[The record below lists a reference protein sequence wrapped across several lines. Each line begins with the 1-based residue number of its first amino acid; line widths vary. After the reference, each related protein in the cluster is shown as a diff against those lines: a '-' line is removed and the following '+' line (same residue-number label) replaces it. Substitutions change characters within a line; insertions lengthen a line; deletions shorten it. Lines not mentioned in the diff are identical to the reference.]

1 MGNSCEIC
9 GKYEQIQDYKSK
21 IFMTCE
27 ECKLR
32 KTCCL
37 CNQIPYIKKDNKLY
51 CIYHWNNEFY
61 V

>member
-9 GKYEQIQDYKSK
+9 GKYEKIQDYNSK
-21 IFMTCE
+21 IFSTCE

-51 CIYHWNNEFY
+51 NF
-61 V
+61 